1 MLPTLL
7 TAIKALIDYALSL
20 NSLGVSTPNFKQFY
34 LEHNAQ
40 AWSIAN
46 EIEFKYIQPE
56 KERTYIPDFKTG
68 KRNIY
73 LEAKGKLDLDTRQ
86 KMVWFRDSHP
96 ETTVIFLF
104 MNPDNKIT
112 KRSKTTYWMWAEANE
127 FKWLDFRKDWLNDYK
142 QLCTKL

>member
-1 MLPTLL
+1 MKIGKNVL
-7 TAIKALIDYALSL
+7 T
-20 NSLGVSTPNFKQFY
+20 NSFKSKLEEQVWKILKSNFPSVKY
-34 LEHNAQ
+34 EPDK
-40 AWSIAN
+40 
-46 EIEFKYIQPE
+46 FKYIQPE

-86 KMVWFRDSHP
+86 KMVWFRDTNPHI
-96 ETTVIFLF
+96 TIIFLF

-112 KRSKTTYWMWAEANE
+112 KRSKTTYSKWAEDNN
-127 FKWLDFRKDWLNDYK
+127 FLWLDYRKDWLNGYK